1 MGDPNVRR
9 EHKVKIG
16 NTEKKLT
23 LSAAI
28 FENDVRLP
36 KSDQEKKTNLFTG
49 HTHTDIHTEA
59 FHNSIS
65 HTDPIIRDPF
75 VPRLRQM
82 LLVVVTLVTLF
93 FGCVI
98 FSALSAASAY

>member
-1 MGDPNVRR
+1 M
-9 EHKVKIG
+9 
-16 NTEKKLT
+16 
-23 LSAAI
+23 
-28 FENDVRLP
+28 
-36 KSDQEKKTNLFTG
+36 
-49 HTHTDIHTEA
+49 HTEA

-65 HTDPIIRDPF
+65 HTDPIIRDEF
-75 VPRLRQM
+75 VPHLRQM

>member
-16 NTEKKLT
+16 NTKKKLT

-59 FHNSIS
+59 FHKSIS